1 MLGRPR
7 HNPSAEARA
16 SAPAG
21 TLKLHLHRIAPL
33 QGRVMRAKPERA
45 RVSRAEKRKAARTP
59 RLAEARASAPAGTLK
74 LHFRKARLQ
83 DRVPK
88 NDELTGISH
97 KQREHQFPLFDSASI
112 GISIT
117 KRNFRPLREW
127 HGGCGKHFIRGKLW
141 LVRKIVAKSVTR

>member
-1 MLGRPR
+1 
-7 HNPSAEARA
+7 
-16 SAPAG
+16 
-21 TLKLHLHRIAPL
+21 
-33 QGRVMRAKPERA
+33 MRAKPERA

-97 KQREHQFPLFDSASI
+97 KQREHQFLCSIQHPSGSQLPKEILDLFVNGTGLLEA
-112 GISIT
+112 
-117 KRNFRPLREW
+117 FREESY
-127 HGGCGKHFIRGKLW
+127 GCFKK
-141 LVRKIVAKSVTR
+141 